1 MQLRVAYDM
10 TLLQS
15 NRGGSGAY
23 ARGLLEALRARED
36 VEMRVIASPKR
47 GATGTARWILRDA
60 RINLRIE
67 RPELLHSPGFLAP
80 ISPRVPHVITI
91 HDLSLAQM
99 PGGQALEWRLYY
111 ELVFPR
117 LVPGVTAVIT
127 PTEATKRDVMQ
138 TFHIQADR
146 IAVTPYG
153 IDSRFFS
160 GVKARGAGDET
171 PPRIL
176 FFGPPIKRKNLDA
189 VLNVLASAGHSSR
202 LGRATLM
209 ITGGVAEQF
218 PGYRDRIR
226 TIGLSDRVIWLGMV
240 PSADLPSLYA
250 SADLLAYPS
259 FYEGFGFPP
268 LESMAAGTP
277 VVASNASC
285 LPEVLG
291 DAALL
296 VDPHD
301 ESALQ
306 KAMSAALE
314 DADLRRSLSDKGRA
328 RARLFTWERCA
339 ELTVAVYRG
348 ALN

>member
-1 MQLRVAYDM
+1 M

-23 ARGLLEALRARED
+23 ARGLLDALRARED

-60 RINLRIE
+60 RNNLRIE
-67 RPELLHSPGFLAP
+67 RPQVLHSPGFLAP
-80 ISPRVPHVITI
+80 VSPRVPHVITI
-91 HDLSLAQM
+91 HDLSLGQM

-111 ELVFPR
+111 QLVFPH
-117 LVPGVTAVIT
+117 LVPGATAVIT
-127 PTEATKRDVMQ
+127 PTEATKKDVMRS
-138 TFHIQADR
+138 FGIRGER

-153 IDSRFFS
+153 IDSQFFD
-160 GVKARGAGDET
+160 GVKVRDGADET
-171 PPRIL
+171 PEIL

-189 VLNVLASAGHSSR
+189 VLNALAYPARGSR
-202 LGRATLM
+202 LARATLM
-209 ITGGVAEQF
+209 ITGGAADQF
-218 PGYRDRIR
+218 PAYRDRIR
-226 TIGLSDRVIWLGMV
+226 FLGLTDRVRWLGMV
-240 PSADLPSLYA
+240 PFAALPSLLA
-250 SADLLAYPS
+250 SADLVVYPS

-296 VDPHD
+296 IDPHD
-301 ESALQ
+301 VDALR
-306 KAMSAALE
+306 KAMIAALE
-314 DADLRRSLSDKGRA
+314 DDGLRRSLSAKGRA
-328 RARLFTWERCA
+328 RARLYTWERCA
-339 ELTVAVYRG
+339 ELTVAVYRN

>member
-60 RINLRIE
+60 RTNLRIE
-67 RPELLHSPGFLAP
+67 RPQVLHSPGFLAP
-80 ISPRVPHVITI
+80 LSPRVPHVLTI
-91 HDLSLAQM
+91 HDLSLGRM
-99 PGGQALEWRLYY
+99 PAGHALEWRLYFQ
-111 ELVFPR
+111 LVLPR
-117 LVPGVTAVIT
+117 LVPGATAVIT
-127 PTEATKRDVMQ
+127 PTEATKRDVIAS
-138 TFHIQADR
+138 FGIRADR

-153 IDSRFFS
+153 IDTRFFS
-160 GVKARGAGDET
+160 GVNSRDPADDT
-171 PPRIL
+171 PQIL

-189 VLNVLASAGHSSR
+189 VLNALASADRASR
-202 LGRATLM
+202 LGRALLM
-209 ITGGVAEQF
+209 ITGGVADQF
-218 PGYRDRIR
+218 PEYRDRVR
-226 TIGLSDRVIWLGMV
+226 ALGLADRVRWLGMV

-301 ESALQ
+301 EGALQ
-306 KAMSAALE
+306 KAMVAALE
-314 DADLRRSLSDKGRA
+314 DTGLRRSLSDKGRS
-328 RARLFTWERCA
+328 RARLFTWEHCA
-339 ELTVAVYRG
+339 ELTVAVYRS